1 MGVWWRTDI
10 LISGIDC
17 TKISFHKLIPPTF
30 KGTVFPPQLKHWTS
44 CWHTW
49 SGKMPRS
56 TSMHMDTTSSSD
68 LSEMSSMASPLTYV
82 IRTWIGCS
90 WKRRSEPFSI
100 NTMVLHRWR
109 RVEYTHRADSSC
121 FVVYSATHRLRLD
134 PGAQVK
140 KDAEEA
146 TLFRGRRNVAE
157 EVGRAH
163 FTCPKWHCEFN
174 GHLRGRNSNFL
185 KERAP
190 FQKLWAK
197 KSHDY
202 QDKLQ
207 SPFFS
212 SCFGPTNYHQSLDSA
227 TLFKTPI
234 FTWCVIMQKVI

>member
-90 WKRRSEPFSI
+90 DFDWTLGLRSKKTLKRPRCSGDAGTWPKKSAELTLPAQNGTVNLMATCVEETATSLKSVLHSKSYEQRKATITKISCNRPFSP
-100 NTMVLHRWR
+100 
-109 RVEYTHRADSSC
+109 
-121 FVVYSATHRLRLD
+121 VVSDPQTITKAWTAQLYLRPLSLR
-134 PGAQVK
+134 
-140 KDAEEA
+140 DAW
-146 TLFRGRRNVAE
+146 L
-157 EVGRAH
+157 
-163 FTCPKWHCEFN
+163 C
-174 GHLRGRNSNFL
+174 
-185 KERAP
+185 
-190 FQKLWAK
+190 K
-197 KSHDY
+197 KSSKD
-202 QDKLQ
+202 
-207 SPFFS
+207 
-212 SCFGPTNYHQSLDSA
+212 CGTA
-227 TLFKTPI
+227 
-234 FTWCVIMQKVI
+234 